1 MKKMTNKLEETVQ
14 KEMPGN
20 FSVRGSRN
28 NHGLIYD
35 RGNDTIIRG
44 GSSNSSDYG
53 FSRGSSS
60 NGSYSIV
67 ERNGSDYIL

>member
-1 MKKMTNKLEETVQ
+1 MKINGNLEETVQ
-14 KEMPGN
+14 KEMPEN
-20 FSVRGSRN
+20 FSVRRSRN

-35 RGNDTIIRG
+35 NGNDTISRG

-60 NGSYSIV
+60 NGSYSID
-67 ERNGSDYIL
+67 ERSGSDYLL